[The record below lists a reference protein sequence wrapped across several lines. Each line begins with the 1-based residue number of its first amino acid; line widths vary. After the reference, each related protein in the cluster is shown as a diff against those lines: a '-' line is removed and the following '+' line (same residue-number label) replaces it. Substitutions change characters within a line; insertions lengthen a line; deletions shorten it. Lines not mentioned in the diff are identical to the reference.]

1 MNSPRNRGWYPAR
14 VHPFSSGNGKGALSG
29 TIARQQVT
37 TCYPLGSCMLWH
49 GLEPVCS
56 TLAKCFATSSLLL
69 PLGKMLRPSDS
80 VGGGSEM
87 PGTLGQ
93 PKAVA
98 ISSHPFADLKA
109 VSSMS
114 QLVAVIH
121 QQHHLQQVLLA
132 HLRWQ
137 TQQDSV
143 KLFCCHSDSNPNP
156 LKKRISKH
164 MHLQKLQH
172 KGCPDCGYAH
182 TTTGPLVGNKTHGR
196 APWFSNSFSMSSRE
210 RFLAACAQQPHIL
223 KAHCFTTRRHARTA
237 RIAGLDKVCTTLA
250 EFPVLFGGRA
260 QLRFQFRAAPLD
272 FTEFLM
278 K

>member
-29 TIARQQVT
+29 TIARQQVI

-80 VGGGSEM
+80 VSGGSEM

-156 LKKRISKH
+156 LKKGFQSICTCKNYNT
-164 MHLQKLQH
+164 K
-172 KGCPDCGYAH
+172 
-182 TTTGPLVGNKTHGR
+182 V
-196 APWFSNSFSMSSRE
+196 
-210 RFLAACAQQPHIL
+210 
-223 KAHCFTTRRHARTA
+223 ARTVA
-237 RIAGLDKVCTTLA
+237 MLIPPKDH
-250 EFPVLFGGRA
+250 
-260 QLRFQFRAAPLD
+260 
-272 FTEFLM
+272 
-278 K
+278 